1 MLLPPNTTATA
12 AIERRLYLLSSTAA
26 TAAIHCHRQMTTPT
40 FIHQRCQTLT
50 LPLPPATA
58 DVNFHRRLVMAYL
71 Y

>member
-1 MLLPPNTTATA
+1 MLLPPSNTTATA
-12 AIERRLYLLSSTAA
+12 AIERRAA

-58 DVNFHRRLVMAYL
+58 DVNFHRRLVMAYP